1 MSQAD
6 DITEARLSRPSLML
20 KPLENKKSNAQYLFA
35 DRSCHFLLDTI
46 GKRGYRKVLCV
57 GTPRLHEL
65 IKLRNQ
71 EGKGDPMKSLLL
83 DVDFSS
89 FRMGDS
95 GSIAQGLKCVKPSW
109 RHCQSCGRCALRDHP
124 CGNSPGLE
132 GCFNCGSLK
141 HKRRACHLKDKQ
153 RTSNNKTKGGR
164 ILPKQQPKK
173 SNSKR
178 KSGAQRRANKLKETA
193 E

>member
-83 DVDFSS
+83 DVDF
-89 FRMGDS
+89 REQCGD
-95 GSIAQGLKCVKPSW
+95 A
-109 RHCQSCGRCALRDHP
+109 H
-124 CGNSPGLE
+124 GLE
-132 GCFNCGSLK
+132 LP
-141 HKRRACHLKDKQ
+141 
-153 RTSNNKTKGGR
+153 
-164 ILPKQQPKK
+164 IL
-173 SNSKR
+173 
-178 KSGAQRRANKLKETA
+178 L
-193 E
+193 